1 MARRELLVF
10 HPLPGAADIEAA
22 VEAAGWRARVEHSVR
37 AAMESARCNRDA
49 IALAVLNDEHPAL
62 DELESLLEQST
73 VDWICAIPQHWRSDP
88 RRMRLV
94 TASFL
99 DFHTL
104 PLDPRRLA
112 ITLGHCY
119 GMAMARLEFRPE
131 DRPVGHYG
139 MVGDSPPM
147 RDLYAKLA
155 RVTQADAPVL
165 VLGESG
171 TGKELVARA
180 IHQHSDRA
188 RGPFV
193 PVNCGGLPGT
203 LVQSELFGHEKG
215 AFTGAYQR
223 KAGSIEAASGGVI
236 FLDEIGDLP
245 LDLQANLL
253 RFLQEK
259 TIVRLGSSQRIP
271 IDVRVIA
278 ATHVNL
284 QEAVGN
290 NQFREDLYYRLNV
303 LHLHVPPLRERPDD
317 IQPLALECVRTFNR
331 QRHSAACGF
340 RADAIRVMRQYH
352 WPGNVR
358 ELFNRVQR
366 ALVMC
371 EHRLI
376 GPADLGLQ
384 HVLNHRPSLTL
395 HKARAAI
402 EENVIRLTL
411 QKHANN
417 VSMAARELDVSRVTL
432 YRLIEKF
439 KLRSN

>member
-10 HPLPGAADIEAA
+10 DASDSAGIAAA
-22 VEAAGWRARVEHSVR
+22 VEAAGWRARVERTVP
-37 AAMESARCNRDA
+37 AALESARRNRDPIGLA
-49 IALAVLNDEHPAL
+49 ILDDEHPRPE
-62 DELESLLEQST
+62 DLEALLEAPGVS
-73 VDWICAIPQHWRSDP
+73 WICAIPAHWRADSG
-88 RRMRLV
+88 RMRLV
-94 TASFL
+94 AASFV

-104 PLDPRRLA
+104 PLEPGRLA
-112 ITLGHCY
+112 ITLGHVH
-119 GMAMARLEFRPE
+119 GMALARRELRLQDAPP
-131 DRPVGHYG
+131 DHYG

-147 RDLYAKLA
+147 LDLYAKLF
-155 RVTQADAPVL
+155 RVIQADAPVL

-180 IHQHSDRA
+180 IHQHSRRS

-223 KAGSIEAASGGVI
+223 KAGSIEAAAGGVI

-253 RFLQEK
+253 RFLQER

-278 ATHVNL
+278 ATHVDL
-284 QEAVGN
+284 QDAVAKGR
-290 NQFREDLYYRLNV
+290 FREDLYYRLNV
-303 LHLHVPPLRERPDD
+303 LHLDVPPLRERPGD
-317 IQPLALECVRTFNR
+317 IEPLAMECMRAFGR
-331 QRHSAACGF
+331 QRLTVASGF
-340 RADAIRVMRQYH
+340 RGDTLRAMRRYH

-376 GPADLGLQ
+376 TPVDLGLQ
-384 HVLNHRPSLTL
+384 HLNNHRPSLTL
-395 HKARAAI
+395 HGARAAV

-432 YRLIEKF
+432 YRLMEKF
-439 KLRSN
+439 KLRSS